1 MATNTNCPPSTPV
14 NKRTGYRRSW
24 TDADRAVN
32 HLTGDPVQPANAIVT
47 QKVSGIE
54 YNVWNGDY
62 QRSFTIPVSNTG
74 DQTIDPPLN
83 KDPVQPDI
91 LSGWNND
98 YVKQVWWDRDAKTYE
113 FEVED
118 LSQQYV
124 EQTLYRAFYIDEEKE
139 FNEDNEYVA
148 RDICNN
154 EIDVIEVNGILI
166 PVGDAVLCLE
176 DDRDNTFKT
185 EFSFQAIQLEDNTEL
200 SHIDYTGD
208 YFVRE
213 EGDIALSFEQGGLIE
228 PYGLY

>member
-1 MATNTNCPPSTPV
+1 MAINTNCPPSTPV
-14 NKRTGYRRSW
+14 NARTGYRRSW

-32 HLTGDPVQPANAIVT
+32 HLTGNPDQPAYDIVT

-54 YNVWNGDY
+54 YNVWNGNY
-62 QRSFTIPVSNTG
+62 QRSLTIPVSFT
-74 DQTIDPPLN
+74 DKDAN
-83 KDPVQPDI
+83 KDPIQPK
-91 LSGWNND
+91 LSSGWNED
-98 YVKQVWWDRDAKTYE
+98 YIKQVWWDRDAKTYE
-113 FEVED
+113 FKVED

-124 EQTLYRAFYIDEEKE
+124 EQTLYRGFYIDEEKE

-154 EIDVIEVNGILI
+154 EIAVIKVNGRLI
-166 PVGDAVLCLE
+166 PVGNAVLCLE

-213 EGDIALSFEQGGLIE
+213 EGDIALSFEQGSLIE
-228 PYGLY
+228 PYGIY